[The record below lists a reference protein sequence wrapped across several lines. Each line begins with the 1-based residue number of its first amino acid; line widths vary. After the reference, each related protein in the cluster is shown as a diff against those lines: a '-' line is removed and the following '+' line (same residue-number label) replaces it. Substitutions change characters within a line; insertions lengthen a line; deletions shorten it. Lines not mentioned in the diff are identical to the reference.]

1 MCAWFS
7 QEVLCVLISEAVH
20 IAQWIGTAQQR
31 LYFSNFNC
39 HQHFSATFLEL
50 RIYFHSSPGVVR

>member
-1 MCAWFS
+1 MCAWFP

-31 LYFSNFNC
+31 LCFSNLNC
-39 HQHFSATFLEL
+39 HQHFSATFPER
-50 RIYFHSSPGVVR
+50 RIHSHPSHAMVR